1 MLTDGS
7 KGSDFISMCVN
18 LREPM
23 GRGVPAAGADIKDL
37 TLLRAL
43 KSEAP
48 KMFQLM
54 WIIFINVDS
63 I

>member
-1 MLTDGS
+1 
-7 KGSDFISMCVN
+7 
-18 LREPM
+18 M
-23 GRGVPAAGADIKDL
+23 GRGVPATGTNIKDL

>member
-1 MLTDGS
+1 MEAKVLTFS
-7 KGSDFISMCVN
+7 VCVLISESLWEEVC
-18 LREPM
+18 LLQGP
-23 GRGVPAAGADIKDL
+23 